1 MSDDINPMSLL
12 TLPASLLSRA
22 LLAPRDARQHRL
34 GVVTVALLL
43 LMAVEV
49 AAGAW
54 LGSIGLLADGLHL
67 LFHSIA
73 MLVALYGVLHAKRS
87 ATFSFSYGFAR
98 YEVLAAFSNTVLLIF
113 MQLFLVAG
121 VAHRLIEPEAFSRDT
136 RAGGTKLLLGSAG
149 VCLNVWAV
157 VMLGIG
163 PREQLARFQAA
174 SGGGGGSSSGGGGGG
189 GGGSSG
195 GRGGGGG
202 GGGASA
208 PYHLAPAPPTGAAW
222 EGGAALNVYSDAV
235 SSALLVASALG
246 APYVGGAAADA
257 AQALA
262 SAAFTL
268 HLALPLAGA
277 TALCLLQGVP
287 PAAAGALERA
297 ARDAAAVE
305 GVLEVMNAHFWVQAP
320 GHNVCTVVLRVRRDA
335 SEAAVLAAAQAIY
348 GRLAADCTIQV
359 QKDVELGDWRQIG
372 AAEAAPAPPPPPH
385 AAPPHGGHG
394 HSHGGKACAHGH

>member
-1 MSDDINPMSLL
+1 MSEKADFNPL
-12 TLPASLLSRA
+12 SLLSRA
-22 LLAPRDARQHRL
+22 LLAPQSARTYRL
-34 GVVTVALLL
+34 GCVTVALLC
-43 LMAVEV
+43 LMVVEV

-157 VMLGIG
+157 LMLGIG
-163 PREQLARFQAA
+163 PREQLARFQSAS
-174 SGGGGGSSSGGGGGG
+174 SGGSGGSSGAERQRGGGGGGGG
-189 GGGSSG
+189 GGGSV
-195 GRGGGGG
+195 
-202 GGGASA
+202 GASA
-208 PYHLAPAPPTGAAW
+208 PFHLAAAPPASAAW
-222 EGGAALNVYSDAV
+222 EGGAALQVYSDAV

-246 APYVGGAAADA
+246 APYIGGASADA
-257 AQALA
+257 LQALA

-268 HLALPLAGA
+268 HLAAPLAQA

-297 ARDAAAVE
+297 ARDVSAVE
-305 GVLEVMNAHFWVQAP
+305 GVLEVMNAHFWVQSP
-320 GHNVCTVVLRVRRDA
+320 GHNVCTVVLRVRR
-335 SEAAVLAAAQAIY
+335 EANEGAVLAAAQAIY

-359 QKDVELGDWRQIG
+359 QKDVELGDWRSIG
-372 AAEAAPAPPPPPH
+372 AGEGAPAAVTVAH
-385 AAPPHGGHG
+385 APPAAGGHG
-394 HSHGGKACAHGH
+394 HAHGGKACAHAH

>member
-1 MSDDINPMSLL
+1 MSDFSPLSILSL
-12 TLPASLLSRA
+12 PVSLLSRA
-22 LLAPRDARQHRL
+22 LLASRDAKQYRL
-34 GVVTVALLL
+34 GLVTSALLS
-43 LMAVEV
+43 LMVVEV
-49 AAGAW
+49 ATGAW

-67 LFHSIA
+67 LFHSVA
-73 MLVALYGVLHAKRS
+73 MLVALYGVLHSKRS
-87 ATFSFSYGFAR
+87 PTFSFSYGFAR

-174 SGGGGGSSSGGGGGG
+174 SGGGGSGTSPRGGGGGG
-189 GGGSSG
+189 GGG
-195 GRGGGGG
+195 
-202 GGGASA
+202 GAAA
-208 PYHLAPAPPTGAAW
+208 PYNLAAAPPSGATW
-222 EGGAALNVYSDAV
+222 EGGAALNAYSDAV

-287 PAAAGALERA
+287 PTAAGALERA
-297 ARDAAAVE
+297 ARDVAAVE
-305 GVLEVMNAHFWVQAP
+305 GVLEVMNVHFWVQAP
-320 GHNVCTVVLRVRRDA
+320 GHNVCTVVLRVRREA
-335 SEAAVLAAAQAIY
+335 SEAAVLAAAHAVY
-348 GRLAADCTIQV
+348 GRLATDCTIQV
-359 QKDVELGDWRQIG
+359 QKDVELGDWRSIG
-372 AAEAAPAPPPPPH
+372 AAEGGGAPAAS
-385 AAPPHGGHG
+385 AAPPAAQHG
-394 HSHGGKACAHGH
+394 HSHGGKACSHGHD